1 MHFKYCLVKDGKTHV
16 KTGMVKGRHAM
27 ERMQK
32 EQDQKGL
39 NSDIQEWKLLPHI
52 IFSHAV

>member
-16 KTGMVKGRHAM
+16 KAGMVKGRHAM
-27 ERMQK
+27 EWMQK

-39 NSDIQEWKLLPHI
+39 NGDIQEWKLLPHI